1 MDQYEWLHFES
12 EFNFMIH
19 KLCVKYKKSNIMTG
33 NECRNWKASTLKGH
47 AHSAD
52 DKQSVVAKAVT
63 WSFSV
68 SNVFNETSSHT
79 LCTELQIP
87 KLTNVWGSTNEI
99 RRLYTFV
106 SIRNPFTLLIYLNQ
120 FIDNK
125 WLLNSLHHL
134 KISRVFY
141 NDITKK
147 TCMIPYA
154 QSTILGH
161 LFFHERYTFILQT
174 SSGVIDLTCMFYPTK
189 FQHILNCNS
198 VLNKGN

>member
-1 MDQYEWLHFES
+1 MDQYVWLYFES
-12 EFNFMIH
+12 ELNFMIC
-19 KLCVKYKKSNIMTG
+19 KLCVKHKKSNIMTG

-141 NDITKK
+141 NDITKNMHDSLCSINDFRAPIFSWAVYFHFTNIK
-147 TCMIPYA
+147 WRHWFDLYVLPDEI
-154 QSTILGH
+154 STYFEL
-161 LFFHERYTFILQT
+161 
-174 SSGVIDLTCMFYPTK
+174 
-189 FQHILNCNS
+189 
-198 VLNKGN
+198 